1 MSQLYQRAIKT
12 CCSASAAGPLSKLIC
27 SLQLQITNLFTH
39 QSLHQNYIAAETQKE
54 QAQLAAAQKRSL
66 LQRENASL
74 VRVAIVET

>member
-1 MSQLYQRAIKT
+1 M
-12 CCSASAAGPLSKLIC
+12 
-27 SLQLQITNLFTH
+27 LFF
-39 QSLHQNYIAAETQKE
+39 IAAETQKE